1 MTSQDMFGLV
11 TGSTF
16 SSKPPVSLYKKK
28 SFRTHISPE
37 IHHQLENPCKELFST
52 ELHWEIFCCIRKK
65 SRTGYKSKHVLTSHR
80 LDSCCENSDFLFRAT
95 CIIIKTAFLKIILLR

>member
-28 SFRTHISPE
+28 SFRTHISQE

-52 ELHWEIFCCIRKK
+52 ELHLEIFCCITSYDYNSKERLGHLTIEDGGGRCKYLSEEMIKK
-65 SRTGYKSKHVLTSHR
+65 IVGMSKVR
-80 LDSCCENSDFLFRAT
+80 
-95 CIIIKTAFLKIILLR
+95 